1 MFIGITYGVFFVFL
15 LLQHQSVFLQHDD
28 YGYAVLSYV
37 TERTGFQGQDWTLAD
52 LVAFVMAEYKV
63 WTGRLASHFL
73 HIYAQK
79 IGLDFVRFVNSL
91 AVAGVA
97 FLSFLLARDPDASPA
112 PKYLQALVPV
122 LLFLAIPRHMLVDGF
137 YWFTASAVHFWGTPF
152 FLAAAWLARS
162 ATRLPALS
170 VLLFSF
176 SASFSEPI
184 SLAAMGYV
192 TMFAVL
198 GHGRNARAIVRA
210 AIRSSPIFVVAAV
223 TLFSPGNLARFTAVG
238 GPELYTDL
246 GVAGVLIRN
255 IEWIAH
261 LLFRINFIVLLF
273 MILGLIV
280 MLLSLWFAAPRHER
294 TALPRALAGR
304 AHAAIALLLMSPAG
318 RSIVCIHA
326 ASLASLLPILAT
338 PSLSITYF
346 MFFLTLQFAPV
357 SYAIA
362 VPASMWV
369 RHTAIVA
376 ILILGGVS
384 VKNAAVVFDGYRSNR
399 VIHEIRVFRRICG

>member
-1 MFIGITYGVFFVFL
+1 
-15 LLQHQSVFLQHDD
+15 
-28 YGYAVLSYV
+28 
-37 TERTGFQGQDWTLAD
+37 
-52 LVAFVMAEYKV
+52 
-63 WTGRLASHFL
+63 
-73 HIYAQK
+73 
-79 IGLDFVRFVNSL
+79 
-91 AVAGVA
+91 
-97 FLSFLLARDPDASPA
+97 
-112 PKYLQALVPV
+112 
-122 LLFLAIPRHMLVDGF
+122 
-137 YWFTASAVHFWGTPF
+137 
-152 FLAAAWLARS
+152 
-162 ATRLPALS
+162 
-170 VLLFSF
+170 
-176 SASFSEPI
+176 
-184 SLAAMGYV
+184 MGYV

-223 TLFSPGNLARFTAVG
+223 TLFSPGNAARFTAVG

-246 GVAGVLIRN
+246 GVAGVLILN
-255 IEWIAH
+255 IEWTADM
-261 LLFRINFIVLLF
+261 LFRTNLFVLLLF

-318 RSIVCIHA
+318 RSVVCIHV

-357 SYAIA
+357 SYAIT

-384 VKNAAVVFDGYRSNR
+384 VKTRRSSSTGIDR
-399 VIHEIRVFRRICG
+399 TVSFMKSTTPSSVSRASCREWEWARTER